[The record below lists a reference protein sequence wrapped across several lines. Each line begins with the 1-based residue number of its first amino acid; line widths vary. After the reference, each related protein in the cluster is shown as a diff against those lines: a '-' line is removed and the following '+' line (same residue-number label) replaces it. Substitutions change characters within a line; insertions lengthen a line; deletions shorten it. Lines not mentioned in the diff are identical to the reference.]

1 MPNFQMDQ
9 EKEKGSYT
17 ILWLWGLKLF
27 KWEIQTE
34 GTVFE
39 GISKSSYKTALKK
52 VYLATK
58 NFEIHAYEYKKVYGK
73 CTLLKKSASISKV
86 FVAK

>member
-39 GISKSSYKTALKK
+39 GISKSS
-52 VYLATK
+52 
-58 NFEIHAYEYKKVYGK
+58 
-73 CTLLKKSASISKV
+73 
-86 FVAK
+86 